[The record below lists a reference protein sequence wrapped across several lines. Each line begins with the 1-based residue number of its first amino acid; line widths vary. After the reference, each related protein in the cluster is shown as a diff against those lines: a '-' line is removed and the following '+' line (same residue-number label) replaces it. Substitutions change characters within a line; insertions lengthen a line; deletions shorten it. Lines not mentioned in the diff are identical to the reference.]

1 MSDSVNIGLL
11 GLGIVG
17 SGVAKALMEKS
28 HQFKNVSGKELL
40 VKKVL
45 IRDSEKQRMYKLQD
59 GLLTTNP
66 EDIIDN
72 PDIDIIVEVMG
83 GLRPAN
89 EYIKRSILAGKHVIT
104 ANKELIANHGPE
116 LLSLAQKQKV
126 HLMFEASVAG
136 GTPIIAP
143 LLRDLAA
150 NEILAIHGIINGTTN
165 YILSKMAEEETS
177 FDEALAE
184 AQELGYAESDP
195 SSDVSGDDAAF
206 KLAILSS
213 LAFHTAVRPEDV
225 FREGIT
231 RLAPQDFRYAKELG
245 YQIKLLAIAT
255 RSGNT
260 IQARVHP
267 ALVPTEVMIA
277 KVEGVLNAIEI
288 QTDLAG
294 RVLFHGR
301 GAGSEPTASAI
312 IADMLDIS
320 KNLPETSS
328 LSQSINWKYLAD
340 LIPIDELETKYYIR
354 LNVREEPGVFAQ
366 ILQVLGEEQISIAS
380 AIQKA
385 ANFEA
390 NTAEIVLMTHRAKEA
405 SIQQALTK
413 IEVLDVVDLIGNLV
427 RVEEWN

>member
-17 SGVAKALMEKS
+17 SGVAKAIMEKS

-45 IRDSEKQRMYKLQD
+45 IRDPEKQRMYKPQD

>member
-45 IRDSEKQRMYKLQD
+45 IRDPEKQRMYKPQD

-340 LIPIDELETKYYIR
+340 FIPIDELETKYYIR

>member
-45 IRDSEKQRMYKLQD
+45 IRDPEKQRMYKPQD

-366 ILQVLGEEQISIAS
+366 IVQVLGEEQISIAS